1 MYIDIRLFSKVVDWN
16 GTSLSCAMY
25 CPNSNRILVT
35 KINLLTI
42 VNKFLNNS
50 RLHMQATTIKLAWA
64 LRSPIKKDPQLRLP
78 FQIMVLCVIHT
89 TMVVRV
95 ASSCKNNVD
104 DSLLIT
110 SNKGDML
117 TTLLYLWWLSNKMA
131 YATTS
136 PIVNPLLQRSFKLQ
150 RWNLIWGVQSQFSWI
165 DLVIEL

>member
-1 MYIDIRLFSKVVDWN
+1 
-16 GTSLSCAMY
+16 
-25 CPNSNRILVT
+25 
-35 KINLLTI
+35 
-42 VNKFLNNS
+42 
-50 RLHMQATTIKLAWA
+50 
-64 LRSPIKKDPQLRLP
+64 
-78 FQIMVLCVIHT
+78 
-89 TMVVRV
+89 MVVRV